1 MKVVEC
7 VPNFSEGRDR
17 KTIESIAEA
26 ISSSPGVVL
35 LDFDPGYDTNRT
47 LYSFVGEPER
57 ILTAACNAVKR
68 GTELIDMRSHN
79 GAHPRIGACDVCP
92 FIPVSRVD
100 MNECVELAKK
110 LGKFVGEKL
119 NIPVYLY
126 EHAATSPGRKNL
138 EHIRSGQYEGLREKL
153 NNPKWKPDYG
163 PEEFNEQVQKTGAT
177 VIGARDFLIAYNINI
192 NTKDRA
198 RADEIAKAIREKG
211 ETVINEEGTRLH
223 VAGTLKHCKAIGW
236 YVDEYKRAQVS
247 INLTNYHVTNL
258 HHAFEA
264 ASEEAKKHGTRVTG
278 SEIVGLVPKK
288 AIIDAGLYYLKK
300 QGRTRALPEKDII
313 TAAVQTLGLSELSPF
328 QPDKKIIE
336 YRIRSKDLL
345 AALSLEDLTDELAS
359 KSQAPGGGSVS
370 ALAGAIAAS
379 LASMIGNLTYKKK
392 NYQEVWSESEEIAAS
407 CFRMKDRFLELIDE
421 DTKAFTRY
429 MSIVTQKK
437 KPDTNKGKENRA
449 LSEALEETIQVPYEM
464 MKLSQKLLPLLE
476 KMIKIGNT
484 NTFSEMAISA
494 HMIKTALHGAHYNI
508 LLNLKELTDVHLKN
522 RLIEETQNIVK
533 EADPVLHTVID
544 GLEKKMNPHRDVGL

>member
-1 MKVVEC
+1 MKIVEC
-7 VPNFSEGRDR
+7 VPNFSEGKDR

-35 LDFDPGYDTNRT
+35 LDFDAGYDTNRT
-47 LYSFVGEPER
+47 VYSFVGEPEH
-57 ILTAACNAVKR
+57 ILTAACNAVTR
-68 GTELIDMRSHN
+68 GTELIDMRFHN

-92 FIPVSRVD
+92 FIPVSGVD
-100 MNECVELAKK
+100 MDECVELAKE

-153 NNPKWKPDYG
+153 KNPEWKPDYG
-163 PEEFNEQVQKTGAT
+163 PGELNDRVRKTGAT
-177 VIGARDFLIAYNINI
+177 VIGARDFLLAYNINI
-192 NTKDRA
+192 NSKDRA
-198 RADEIAKAIREKG
+198 LADEIAKSIREKG
-211 ETVINEEGTRLH
+211 KTVINEEGNRIR
-223 VAGTLKHCKAIGW
+223 VAGSLQYCKAIGW

-264 ASEEAKKHGTRVTG
+264 ASAEASKRGVRVTG

-288 AIIDAGLYYLKK
+288 AIIDAGLYYLKN
-300 QGRTRALPEKDII
+300 QGRSRALSEKEIV
-313 TAAVQTLGLSELSPF
+313 TAAVQSLGLSELSQF
-328 QPDKKIIE
+328 LPDRKIIE
-336 YRIRSKDLL
+336 YRIRSKDRL
-345 AALSLEDLTDELAS
+345 AAMSLENFSDELAS

-370 ALAGAIAAS
+370 ALAGALAAA

-392 NYQEVWSESEEIAAS
+392 NYQEVWSEAEETAAS

-429 MSIVTQKK
+429 MSIVSQRKNTAL
-437 KPDTNKGKENRA
+437 GKENHA
-449 LSEALEETIQVPYEM
+449 LSEALKETIQVPYEM
-464 MKLSQKLLPLLE
+464 MKLSQKLLTLLE
-476 KMIKIGNT
+476 KMIKIGNR
-484 NTFSEMAISA
+484 NTLSEMAISV
-494 HMIKTALHGAHYNI
+494 HMTKTVLHGAHYNV
-508 LLNLKELTDVHLKN
+508 LLNLKELTDVPLKKQ
-522 RLIEETQNIVK
+522 LIEETQNIVK
-533 EADPVLHTVID
+533 EADPVFQLLID
-544 GLEKKMNPHRDVGL
+544 ELEKKMNPHKDHGS